1 MSKSVNVTFKQES
14 FDNLGVPEL
23 ETCSIPNIKIPNL
36 KLGKTYYKLTRK
48 NLEAFRLI
56 AMAIKRNYAHI
67 ELTYL
72 VQTPNSNL
80 NWVDKDYIN
89 EKSVIFE
96 NYKDYIKYLEGN
108 VEYNVNKSDEWYN
121 PKTLLLNAESYNE
134 KREYFEHSWYID
146 SFSQAPKQTATIIKY
161 FLILENSVEI
171 CLMQRDGN
179 FNTKEECIANQL
191 NGVVIDDFE
200 QEVQNITINILP
212 SKAVKKTL
220 HVIEV
225 GA

>member
-1 MSKSVNVTFKQES
+1 MTKPVNVTFNQQS
-14 FDNLGVPEL
+14 FDNIGVPVFESWGVVNVML
-23 ETCSIPNIKIPNL
+23 PNL

-48 NLEAFRLI
+48 NIEAFRLI
-56 AMAIKRNYAHI
+56 AMAIKSNYAHK

-72 VQTPNSNL
+72 VQTPNNDL
-80 NWVDKDYIN
+80 KWVNKDYIT
-89 EKSVIFE
+89 ETSVIFE
-96 NYKDYIKYLEGN
+96 DYNHYLNYLQGDKT
-108 VEYNVNKSDEWYN
+108 YNVNKSNEWYN
-121 PKTLLLNAESYNE
+121 SKSLLVNAKSYNE
-134 KREYFEHSWYID
+134 EREHFEHSWYID

-179 FNTKEECIANQL
+179 FNTKEECIAHQL
-191 NGVVIDDFE
+191 NGFVIDDFE

-212 SKAVKKTL
+212 NKAIKKTL